1 MELQSTFT
9 PGLPT
14 TIPTFDVM
22 DGTTCLRELSC
33 QKYWSSAFPSSCH
46 TLRIPLHGAWRNDV
60 DASDPSFR
68 LIPPPFNHP
77 EPPSGKL
84 TQSTQTTQ
92 SQTQHVDKMAAQKDM
107 QDLLRL
113 LTTGRN
119 KIPMLA
125 AMQRVK
131 ALQSASLRR
140 SSLLLHSTA
149 PTPLLTARSISD
161 IAAIDLPSL
170 TTALSTDE
178 KTAKSLL
185 AACKANLKSGPS
197 TPGKRS
203 ASDTVSS
210 TSAKRPKSAY
220 ELSQEPQTPA
230 ELEASLSLPQPS
242 ADEEAISK
250 CTVVTNR
257 APLVL
262 AFAVQ
267 LLKYTMPEQP
277 LSGRLSLAQAVV
289 SANSRSKAVSIGI
302 EKGKGAEEE
311 GWGAGQPKVR
321 ILGRE
326 VSVLKR
332 SGYEWKEEEKDKKV
346 LDHVGEAG
354 EHSTAASEGTLKEEP
369 DSGTVKL
376 EEESQAA
383 ASIGWT
389 VSSPVTVKKSTFVAR
404 SITITSPADAT
415 SALQTLLSENEELR
429 EASHNISAWRV
440 QGPHGILESS
450 NDDGESGG
458 GRHILG
464 LMQADN
470 IIGVLLVVTRW
481 YGGIMLGTD
490 RWRLMSMV
498 SRDAIS
504 QRLRI
509 AGVVG
514 QDALWGL
521 DLEGM
526 KKTNSAVTGSGMPI
540 HRPEG
545 ARAYIMKAF
554 GSPEVEGTGKKKKSG
569 VALDREREENL
580 GLLLGALDMLY
591 KSWDG
596 HVSREELDRKAWG
609 WYVQV
614 RPDVAGGVAG
624 WGGKGEVKLSDIL
637 KLRRKE

>member
-1 MELQSTFT
+1 MNENIPGT
-9 PGLPT
+9 PT
-14 TIPTFDVM
+14 
-22 DGTTCLRELSC
+22 E
-33 QKYWSSAFPSSCH
+33 
-46 TLRIPLHGAWRNDV
+46 IPLSGIWRTDDV
-60 DASDPSFR
+60 NSQLPRFR
-68 LIPPPFNHP
+68 LIPPPFDNHNHNDDHP
-77 EPPSGKL
+77 EPPSSGKL
-84 TQSTQTTQ
+84 TQSTQQATQ
-92 SQTQHVDKMAAQKDM
+92 SQPQHIDKMGAQKDM

-125 AMQRVK
+125 AMGRVK
-131 ALQSASLRR
+131 ALQ
-140 SSLLLHSTA
+140 TA
-149 PTPLLTARSISD
+149 NLRSITD
-161 IAAIDLPSL
+161 IAAIDLSTL
-170 TTALSTDE
+170 ATALSTDE
-178 KTAKSLL
+178 KTAKALL
-185 AACKANLKSGPS
+185 AACKSHLKSTSS
-197 TPGKRS
+197 TAGSKRA
-203 ASDTVSS
+203 ASDTSTNPSS
-210 TSAKRPKSAY
+210 TKRPRSAY

-230 ELEASLSLPQPS
+230 ELEASLALPQPS
-242 ADEEAISK
+242 ADEEAIEK
-250 CTVVTNR
+250 CVVYTNR

-262 AFAVQ
+262 VFAER

-311 GWGAGQPKVR
+311 GWGLGQPKVR

-332 SGYEWKEEEKDKKV
+332 SGYEWKEEVKEESSGAVED
-346 LDHVGEAG
+346 VGG
-354 EHSTAASEGTLKEEP
+354 ESSAASERTVKEESS
-369 DSGTVKL
+369 DADGITNGDV
-376 EEESQAA
+376 ESQAA
-383 ASIGWT
+383 ADSNGWT
-389 VSSPVTVKKSTFVAR
+389 VSSPVTVKQSTFIAR
-404 SITITSPADAT
+404 SITITSPSDAT
-415 SALQTLLSENEELR
+415 SALQTLLSQNKDLR

-440 QGPHGILESS
+440 QGSHGVLESS

-470 IIGVLLVVTRW
+470 IVGVLLVVTRW
-481 YGGIMLGTD
+481 YGGVMLGPD
-490 RWRLMSMV
+490 RWRIMSMV

-509 AGVVG
+509 AGTVG

-526 KKTNSAVTGSGMPI
+526 KKANSAVVGGAGGSGMPI

-545 ARAYIMKAF
+545 ARAYILKAF
-554 GSPEVEGTGKKKKSG
+554 SSPEPLAGGGKKKISG
-569 VALDREREENL
+569 VALDREREANL
-580 GLLLGALDMLY
+580 GLLLGALDIVF

-596 HVSREELDRKAWG
+596 HVSREELDRKAWA

-624 WGGKGEVKLSDIL
+624 WGGKGLVKLSDIL
-637 KLRRKE
+637 KLRRKD